1 MRILTCAVVVCAIAI
16 GAARLEAH
24 VGSPDVFLDA
34 AAGPYRLLVTVRPP
48 HAIPGVADVEVRAT
62 SGDVQD
68 VRIVP
73 LPLTGPGAQF
83 APVPDRAT
91 RSSEDPQLFTGHLWM
106 MTAGAWQVRITA
118 TGERGAGL
126 LAVPVPTLPQST
138 LAMTTPLRVLLV
150 GLMLILACGFVAI
163 VSAVA
168 REATLA
174 PGSSPDR
181 RARRRGRIA
190 GAIGACIAIAVVLLG
205 NSWWRVE
212 ASNYGRYVY
221 KPLEATTT
229 VAADGRLAMTL
240 HDPGWI
246 GSRRLDD
253 FVADHD
259 HLMHLFIV
267 SPALDRLWHL
277 HPAETATATF
287 EHRLPDMPAGRYELF
302 ADLVHATGVSETV
315 VAQLEAPAIN
325 GTPLIGD
332 DSAFTADSARGFS
345 ASARDR
351 SSRATAD
358 APNREEREGG
368 QPRDR
373 GPERAALQSFEAD
386 DGTTIVWVRDAKPL
400 VPKRLTMFT
409 FRVED
414 ASGQPATDL
423 ELYMGMPGHAVF
435 VRRDRQ
441 VFAHVH
447 PAGSAS
453 MAALAI
459 GQRGLS
465 AATNRPDEAAS
476 DPHARH
482 AATLPSTVSFP
493 YGFPEAGDYRIF
505 VQVKRSGRIV
515 TGAFDAHVDSSGG

>member
-1 MRILTCAVVVCAIAI
+1 MTPHCGFRIADLGLPGVVIAAAFAI
-16 GAARLEAH
+16 GSAAVEAH

-34 AAGPYRLLVTVRPP
+34 SAGPYRLLVTVRPP
-48 HAIPGVADVEVRAT
+48 HAISGVADVEVRSTTA
-62 SGDVQD
+62 DVQD

-118 TGERGAGL
+118 TGDRGTGS

-138 LAMTTPLRVLLV
+138 LAMSAALRVLLV

-168 REATLA
+168 REASLA

-181 RARRRGRIA
+181 TARRRGRIA
-190 GAIGACIAIAVVLLG
+190 GAVAAGLVIMVIVLG
-205 NSWWRVE
+205 NSWWGAE
-212 ASNYGRYVY
+212 ASMYGRYVY
-221 KPLEATTT
+221 KPLEAATT
-229 VAADGRLAMTL
+229 VAPDGRLALTL

-259 HLMHLFIV
+259 HLMHLFVV

-277 HPAETATATF
+277 HPTQTETAKF
-287 EHRLPDMPAGRYELF
+287 EQRLPDMPQGRYELF

-315 VAQLEAPAIN
+315 VTQFEAPAIN
-325 GTPLIGD
+325 GTPLTGD
-332 DSAFTADSARGFS
+332 DSALTDDS
-345 ASARDR
+345 
-351 SSRATAD
+351 
-358 APNREEREGG
+358 
-368 QPRDR
+368 
-373 GPERAALQSFEAD
+373 
-386 DGTTIVWVRDAKPL
+386 TTKIVWVHDAKPL

-409 FRVED
+409 FRVDD

-423 ELYMGMPGHAVF
+423 ELYMGMPAHAVF
-435 VRRDRQ
+435 VRRDRR

-459 GQRGLS
+459 GQRGLTDVGAGS
-465 AATNRPDEAAS
+465 SQSEGVAS
-476 DPHARH
+476 DPHAH
-482 AATLPSTVSFP
+482 LSTALPATVSFP

-505 VQVKRSGRIV
+505 VQVKRGGRIV
-515 TGAFDAHVDSSGG
+515 TSAFDAHVESTGG